1 MRRMLFLAVAVVAAF
16 AACAKSETGSAD
28 TAAMAAAPAPLT
40 AADLDG
46 TWSGVSM
53 AETSDS
59 VTNRWTAVRGAT
71 ESEVKLVI
79 EGTKDTIT
87 YTRTLDADSLVAISA
102 PFTPPTPPKSP
113 QVIVR
118 SVGRL
123 MGGKLVGTAVTM
135 LAAKPDSVISRG
147 RWEATR
153 VQ

>member
-1 MRRMLFLAVAVVAAF
+1 MLFLAVAVVAIV
-16 AACAKSETGSAD
+16 ACAKSETGSAD

-53 AETSDS
+53 AEFSDS
-59 VTNRWTAVRGAT
+59 VTNRWTVFRGAT
-71 ESEVKLVI
+71 ESEVNLVV
-79 EGTKDTIT
+79 EGSKDTIT
-87 YTRTLDADSLVAISA
+87 YTRTLDADSLVAMSA

-153 VQ
+153 LP